1 MSLVPIA
8 VFQVRKHFL
17 AVSQNSDTVEPV
29 KALTA
34 KLLDD
39 FDKRYV
45 PTQMPAV
52 PSLASSGVL
61 L

>member
-1 MSLVPIA
+1 M
-8 VFQVRKHFL
+8 RKHFL